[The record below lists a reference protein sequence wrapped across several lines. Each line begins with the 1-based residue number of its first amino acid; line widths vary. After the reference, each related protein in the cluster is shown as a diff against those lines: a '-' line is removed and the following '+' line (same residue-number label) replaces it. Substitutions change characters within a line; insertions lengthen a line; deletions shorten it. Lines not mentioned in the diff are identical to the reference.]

1 MADAGDTNIKQSV
14 EGEGNTSNLPTEGA
28 ALGAPAQ
35 ASAAQETEGAALG
48 APKELDPEVA
58 KTATRGSSPSGLPLE
73 EFPVA
78 TEEPAL
84 SESQPTISVDGRE
97 AAEGAPDLPDVD
109 FEEVVE
115 ETLPTETK
123 EEVFEDLP
131 EEVEELEGCTSAL
144 AEQKTVE
151 ALDHVMANVQGNTQ
165 SAPGSEEDIL
175 LTVAALTIGVA
186 FSDTSADIDVL
197 YSHVAANLQIDVSQ
211 AMRKVDARA
220 ADIDQLQ
227 ARTYSVDPVEYL
239 WPGARE
245 SVESLVT
252 NLSPQLAAANEIFEE
267 VVVEVEEPPV
277 PPQDIVGGQQLPQA
291 PATPPKAEPAAKRA
305 ASAPEAKPHRRGS
318 RAGRYRQER
327 WAKKDWRTQVEL
339 IQEFIWNYLGHV
351 RIHYTSWWDTP
362 ESARELIDG
371 FYLRGEQE
379 NEEEAFWDLAKAIP
393 PIRDACRYYGYH
405 PSTHYVAGGRVRA
418 KAKSRAEKRAASA
431 PEAKSAPR
439 QPPEPPTPAR
449 KVVEEASA
457 SGSADPAPEPA
468 RVVTLEDPKPQETVI
483 PEEERAASKAPEKE
497 RAAPR
502 RLSKVRCK
510 GRPRWVSLQLT
521 ARPGS
526 ASIESSLRFAAYTS
540 SGSRAL
546 RGSSP
551 QRAKWCTRATGPERI
566 GTAEGQGLL
575 DSLSWTRR
583 RHFFWITPCWNTSRP
598 NTRSKWTV
606 PSRHL
611 R

>member
-14 EGEGNTSNLPTEGA
+14 EGEGNTSNLPSEGA

-35 ASAAQETEGAALG
+35 ASAVQETEGAALG

-73 EFPVA
+73 ELPVA

-84 SESQPTISVDGRE
+84 SESQPTISVDGS
-97 AAEGAPDLPDVD
+97 EGAPDLPDVD

-144 AEQKTVE
+144 AEEKTEAEPVE

-197 YSHVAANLQIDVSQ
+197 YSHVAATLQIDVSR
-211 AMRKVDARA
+211 AMQKVDARA

-227 ARTYSVDPVEYL
+227 SRTYSVDPVEYV

-252 NLSPQLAAANEIFEE
+252 NLSPQLAAANEEIFEE
-267 VVVEVEEPPV
+267 VVVEVEDPPV
-277 PPQDIVGGQQLPQA
+277 PPQDIVGGQQLLQG

-318 RAGRYRQER
+318 RAGKYRQER

-371 FYLRGEQE
+371 FYLRGAQE

-393 PIRDACRYYGYH
+393 PIRDACRYYG
-405 PSTHYVAGGRVRA
+405 STHYVAGGRVRP
-418 KAKSRAEKRAASA
+418 KAKSRAAKRAASA

-468 RVVTLEDPKPQETVI
+468 RVVTLEDPKPQETVK

-497 RAAPR
+497 RAAPKAPEQ
-502 RLSKVRCK
+502 SA
-510 GRPRWVSLQLT
+510 LQR
-521 ARPGS
+521 AAAVG
-526 ASIESSLRFAAYTS
+526 EFAADSSPRQRFDRILTS
-540 SGSRAL
+540 IRSLHFIGFQGTV

-551 QRAKWCTRATGPERI
+551 LRAKWCTRQLDRNIPGRQKAKAYW
-566 GTAEGQGLL
+566 TA
-575 DSLSWTRR
+575 
-583 RHFFWITPCWNTSRP
+583 
-598 NTRSKWTV
+598 
-606 PSRHL
+606 
-611 R
+611 